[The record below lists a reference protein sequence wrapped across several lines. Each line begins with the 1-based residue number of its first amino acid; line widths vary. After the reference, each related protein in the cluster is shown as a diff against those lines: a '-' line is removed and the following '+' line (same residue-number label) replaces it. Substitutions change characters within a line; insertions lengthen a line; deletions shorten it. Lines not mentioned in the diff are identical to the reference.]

1 MNKKDE
7 PRRFESETLGLP
19 PLKMV
24 LVHAETDRRDRRAK
38 KTSVAH
44 KSQKNME
51 HLKAVVR
58 LIDHLLEEE

>member
-1 MNKKDE
+1 MNIKDE

-24 LVHAETDRRDRRAK
+24 LVHAETDHRDRPTK
-38 KTSVAH
+38 KTSVVR

-58 LIDHLLEEE
+58 LIDHLMEEE

>member
-24 LVHAETDRRDRRAK
+24 LVHAETDRRDRRTK